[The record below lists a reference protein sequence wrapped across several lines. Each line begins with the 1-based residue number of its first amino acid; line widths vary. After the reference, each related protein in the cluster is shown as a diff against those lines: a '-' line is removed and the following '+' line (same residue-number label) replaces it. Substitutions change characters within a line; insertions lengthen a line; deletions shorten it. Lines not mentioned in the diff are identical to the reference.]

1 MAGMRVNAHG
11 LGATFVIYREDGH
24 ELSLSS
30 MGHGNLIEWNGA
42 NVVRDYGDFHT
53 NAEQY
58 LAIVTEF
65 LTVERE
71 DSEPANVYSRRTHR
85 SA

>member
-1 MAGMRVNAHG
+1 MATIKVVASGPVANMV
-11 LGATFVIYREDGH
+11 FQREDGH

-71 DSEPANVYSRRTHR
+71 DSEPTNVYSRRTHR

>member
-1 MAGMRVNAHG
+1 MATIKVVASGPVANMV
-11 LGATFVIYREDGH
+11 FQREDGH

-42 NVVRDYGDFHT
+42 DVVRDYGDFHM
-53 NAEQY
+53 NAEAY

-65 LTVERE
+65 LAAENE
-71 DSEPANVYSRRTHR
+71 DAEPANVYSRRTHR